1 MKLFSLYFY
10 RGDSTSSARLK
21 YSALLGRLVRAS
33 ACVIAMASIATSA
46 FAAGPKVYVGNFKDN
61 TVSVIDTTAGIVV
74 ATVPVAAGPDGIAIT
89 PNGRT
94 VFVSGSNASTVS
106 VIDAES
112 DRVVQTIEVGKGP
125 QGVAMMPDGRLLL
138 VAVNGEDRV
147 VLIDTAKHAVVAM
160 VPVPKPHTIAIRP
173 DGRQA
178 YITSQEPGHFA
189 LAVVDLAARSV
200 VATVPL
206 DKPPR
211 DLEFGHDG
219 KALYFTLAGVNAVQV
234 LDPKS
239 NRVVA
244 EIPTAPSPH
253 IANYFPGTTVG
264 VVVVQ
269 GPGELLLFD
278 PATNKPI
285 RSIAVGKQPHW
296 VDVADG
302 GKKMYVSNEGSND
315 VTVVDLA
322 TDRTT
327 GIAVGNAPRKV
338 AAQHAAASRAAGAE
352 VSIANFA
359 FVPAQITIAP
369 GQNVTWTNNDGAP
382 HGLAFKDGAKGE
394 DLMLPGA
401 TFSRT
406 YDKPGSF
413 DYVCAVHSY
422 MTGRIIVRA
431 PL

>member
-1 MKLFSLYFY
+1 MKLLSLFLY
-10 RGDSTSSARLK
+10 RGDTTTSACLNYRT
-21 YSALLGRLVRAS
+21 LLGRLVRAS

-61 TVSVIDTTAGIVV
+61 TVSVLDTAASTIV

-89 PNGRT
+89 PNGGT
-94 VFVSGSNASTVS
+94 VFVSGSNSSTMS
-106 VIDAES
+106 VIDAAT

-125 QGVAMMPDGRLLL
+125 QGVAMVPDGRLLL

-147 VLIDTAKHAVVAM
+147 ALVDTARYAVVATI
-160 VPVPKPHTIAIRP
+160 PVPKPHTIAIRP
-173 DGRQA
+173 DGKQA

-200 VATVPL
+200 IATVPVE
-206 DKPPR
+206 KAPR
-211 DLEFGHDG
+211 DLEFGYDG

-239 NRVVA
+239 NKIVA
-244 EIPTAPSPH
+244 EIPTGPSPH
-253 IANYFPGTTVG
+253 IANYFAGTSVG

-269 GPGELLLFD
+269 GPGELWLFD

-285 RSIAVGKQPHW
+285 RGIAVGKQPHW
-296 VDVADG
+296 VDAADG
-302 GKKMYVSNEGSND
+302 GKKMYVTNEGSNN

-322 TDRTT
+322 TDQTST
-327 GIAVGNAPRKV
+327 IAVGNAPRKV
-338 AAQHAAASRAAGAE
+338 AAQHAAANRVAGAA

-359 FVPAQITIAP
+359 FAPAQITIAP
-369 GQNVTWTNNDGAP
+369 GQSVTWTNNDGAP

-406 YDKPGSF
+406 YDKPGSY

-422 MTGRIIVRA
+422 MTGRVIVRA
-431 PL
+431 P